1 MSYFISFG
9 VFEKQIS
16 QLSTIFRIGKR
27 DARLIMRRVLL
38 VDLEQSGEGI

>member
-27 DARLIMRRVLL
+27 DARLGGGHTKKIALNL
-38 VDLEQSGEGI
+38 IEK